1 MIVRDLRTDPDVA
14 IVAKDDA
21 SSTEKVVEVVLAAFD
36 ERGRD
41 GENTSLK
48 KIMILTIA

>member
-1 MIVRDLRTDPDVA
+1 MIIRDLRTDPDVA
-14 IVAKDDA
+14 IIAKNDA

-41 GENTSLK
+41 SDQGTSSKLMG
-48 KIMILTIA
+48 II